1 MIALLIMVAVL
12 AVVVAALASRAH
24 YAQAHTVAEMVAA
37 PATLPGEL
45 GRFVA
50 VLNSTNRESDAR
62 YVSGLERLRS
72 HKNDVLADATR
83 LMAETPE
90 GLFALR
96 HSVVLAVAALRDV
109 STLDLLSK
117 VALNPQPLP
126 PKEAPSGRVPA
137 EAHEVEHDAEDVVQ
151 VTMVALDAVD
161 GIEVLADDGHSAAL
175 DLLVEAARVDSN
187 AIRGAALTA
196 LAARDDR
203 REHLQR
209 ALFALPPELRPLAGL
224 RRAQIGD
231 VPQIRDPRMHL
242 AGEEQGSVAAPIL
255 SEDAGRH
262 PGPPAPDARGAPLI
276 RRR

>member
-12 AVVVAALASRAH
+12 AVVVAAIVSRAH
-24 YAQAHTVAEMVAA
+24 YAQAHTVAELVAA

-50 VLNSTNRESDAR
+50 VLNSTNSENDAN

-83 LMAETPE
+83 LMSETPE

-96 HSVVLAVAALRDV
+96 HSVMLAVAALRDV

-126 PKEAPSGRVPA
+126 PKEAPSGRVDA

-161 GIEVLADDGHSAAL
+161 GIEMLADDGHSIAL
-175 DLLVEAARVDSN
+175 DVLVEATRVDSN
-187 AIRGAALTA
+187 AVRGAALTA

-209 ALFALPPELRPLAGL
+209 ALSTLPPELRPLAGL

-231 VPQIRDPRMHL
+231 VPQIRDPRVHL
-242 AGEEQGSVAAPIL
+242 AGKEQGSVAAPVL
-255 SEDAGRH
+255 PEDAGRH
-262 PGPPAPDARGAPLI
+262 TSPPAPDARGAPLI